1 MSRDE
6 LVQGYLDGQLS
17 RRVFVR
23 RLVATGVAA
32 ATAVKY
38 ASMLEAMPAGATVA
52 DFYLVAEDFAFAP
65 SPAQLVYGQG
75 ITIANHSHTR
85 HRHSLTDASGLHL
98 FDTGPIYVQDQK
110 YVTLPAAGTYAV
122 KCSEPVSSHPGM
134 TGRIKVPLRITP
146 SSGTTST
153 VFTITWSAPGAPVP
167 EGCVVDLQ
175 FKSPGATDWTTRTYT
190 GGKTSTTA
198 PLTRRGTWFFRSRLR
213 RATDNVAIGWSN
225 ATKVV
230 VS

>member
-122 KCSEPVSSHPGM
+122 KCSEPVSSLHLKHIHPLPNGLEEIFK
-134 TGRIKVPLRITP
+134 GFHRIFVVELNDEGFYGYGQLAQVLRARYCDPRIQGINKVDGL
-146 SSGTTST
+146 
-153 VFTITWSAPGAPVP
+153 TWKVKEILDRARA
-167 EGCVVDLQ
+167 LAQ
-175 FKSPGATDWTTRTYT
+175 Q
-190 GGKTSTTA
+190 GK
-198 PLTRRGTWFFRSRLR
+198 
-213 RATDNVAIGWSN
+213 
-225 ATKVV
+225 
-230 VS
+230 